1 MPRLMD
7 MTLQGPG
14 SKLKDGARLSLDQFD
29 TLVQGHLSHISEVQ
43 EALYLVCA
51 PFKEQGNIRPVQ
63 CRRAI
68 DILNEANEKVQE
80 FCNLLLGTSS
90 LPTIFGALRYR
101 LLFVLRLAEEQIY
114 DLIDLIESFRM
125 ICMSASHQVGQQRK
139 VISTAFETLLLHI
152 TDISHQANYLAT
164 EAKFQVRRLIS
175 GLQEKPSANITSKAN
190 PDSYGGYLCIVNTQE
205 AIERL

>member
-1 MPRLMD
+1 MD
-7 MTLQGPG
+7 MTLQVPG

-29 TLVQGHLSHISEVQ
+29 TLAQGHLSHIREAQ
-43 EALYLVCA
+43 EALHLVCA

-80 FCNLLLGTSS
+80 FCNLLLETSS
-90 LPTIFGALRYR
+90 LPTVFGALRYR

-125 ICMSASHQVGQQRK
+125 ICMSASQQVGQQRK
-139 VISTAFETLLLHI
+139 VISAAFEMLLLHI
-152 TDISHQANYLAT
+152 TDISHQAKYLAT
-164 EAKFQVRRLIS
+164 EAKFQERRLTS
-175 GLQEKPSANITSKAN
+175 GLQEKPSADITSAAN
-190 PDSYGGYLCIVNTQE
+190 LDPYEGYLHIVKAQE
-205 AIERL
+205 AIEGP